1 MTIGQRLIPQVIN
14 DTARS
19 EPESV
24 WAAYPL
30 SIEALAQGDL
40 TYIKWKIL
48 SNSINR
54 LAWWLIDHLGHG
66 KNLETLCYVGPSD
79 IRYFIF
85 AVAACKAGFK
95 ALFSSPRNHID
106 AHVSLI
112 EKTQCRTLV
121 GAKNPVVDSIVNKTS
136 VEFLEIPSLEDLLE
150 ITEVEPFLYD
160 KNYHDVAG
168 EAFLVLHTSGSTG
181 LPKPVEITHGLM
193 ACIDAQKLLP
203 MVDGRHV
210 TSQSYR
216 DTRVYTA
223 LPPFHS
229 AGINFFGFSV
239 FQGTQLVLG
248 PPDKIPSLD
257 IVQLMLEKNLARAG
271 VMAPAILEE
280 VAQSQET
287 LNKLSSWD
295 CVSFGGGPLSRESG
309 NTLSKYTNI
318 YNILGSTETKNL
330 PELTPAEPND
340 WQYHE
345 FHPALG
351 IEFRHHSGDLHE
363 LVFKRQPEDGLY
375 FAPFRTFPEL
385 TEYPMKDLY
394 SPHPTKQGLWL
405 YQGRAD
411 DIVVLNNGEKFN
423 PIEAE
428 QIVSSHPEVKA
439 AIIVGASKDQPA
451 VLIEPMPKLTELD
464 EKDRTDS
471 VWDLVSKANEVL
483 PGHAKVD
490 QAHTK
495 ILEDSEAFSRSTK
508 GTVQRRPTAQKLEG
522 EIEKVYENAESSPLA
537 HELDFDNMNALCV
550 GIAKTLSAVGLRN
563 AEQIKQHESLFTHG
577 LDSLQTLRLSKAFQS
592 SLNNGTSSSALKTMI
607 YNNPTIDKIAQALT
621 KYKNGEGV
629 QNQSSKHAE
638 AEMKRI
644 LNECLDSLESVDT
657 SSSGTPAPS
666 QATHVLLTG
675 STGGL
680 GSYVLDVLVKDPNI
694 TVTCL
699 NRAGSD
705 CEKQK
710 MINAEKGLNIDFTR
724 VEFEQVDLNKPCFGL
739 SEDAYRSL
747 SERATH
753 VIHNAWSV
761 NFNLPVTAF
770 EDQIWGCRNLI
781 AFSMECAHQPQIQFI
796 SSVGA
801 ANRWSDQT
809 EEPVPEKMLEDL
821 SFSEGMGYA
830 QSKQVSEMLF
840 DSASKK
846 HHVPSTICRVGQI
859 TGPVKH
865 QQGRWNDAEWFPSLI
880 KTSMYL
886 SKLPASLG
894 SMGRMDWIP
903 VDILAKAV
911 VEILLEN
918 PDRTGRDTPMVSGE
932 RKAQFVHLVNPHEA
946 NWEDILPYVQS
957 SLDKQLQVVAYEEW
971 LSDLQAS
978 ADGEHT
984 EANPAVKLLDF
995 FEENR
1000 HGLKPKFS
1008 TINAQEMS
1016 ETLASLEPINGQ
1028 WMELWM
1034 KQWGLSDAGLSF
1046 ETR

>member
-1 MTIGQRLIPQVIN
+1 MASK
-14 DTARS
+14 D
-19 EPESV
+19 
-24 WAAYPL
+24 
-30 SIEALAQGDL
+30 AQQL
-40 TYIKWKIL
+40 L
-48 SNSINR
+48 
-54 LAWWLIDHLGHG
+54 
-66 KNLETLCYVGPSD
+66 P
-79 IRYFIF
+79 
-85 AVAACKAGFK
+85 
-95 ALFSSPRNHID
+95 
-106 AHVSLI
+106 
-112 EKTQCRTLV
+112 
-121 GAKNPVVDSIVNKTS
+121 PVV
-136 VEFLEIPSLEDLLE
+136 
-150 ITEVEPFLYD
+150 
-160 KNYHDVAG
+160 
-168 EAFLVLHTSGSTG
+168 
-181 LPKPVEITHGLM
+181 
-193 ACIDAQKLLP
+193 
-203 MVDGRHV
+203 GRYV
-210 TSQSYR
+210 TSRHYR
-216 DTRVYTA
+216 GINMYTA
-223 LPPFHS
+223 LPPFHA
-229 AGINFFGFSV
+229 AGIDFFGFSI
-239 FQGTQLVLG
+239 FQGTKLIFG
-248 PPDKIPSLD
+248 PPDKIPTLE
-257 IVQLMLEKNLARAG
+257 IAQLILEKNLTEAA
-271 VMAPAILEE
+271 VMPPIILEE
-280 VAQSQET
+280 VAESEAA
-287 LNKLSSWD
+287 LERLSSWSS
-295 CVSFGGGPLSRESG
+295 VSFGGGPLSAKSG
-309 NTLSKYTNI
+309 NTLSKYTNV
-318 YNILGSTETKNL
+318 YNLLGSTETNNL
-330 PELTPAEPND
+330 PELTPADSED

-351 IEFRHHSGDLHE
+351 LEFRQHSGNLYE
-363 LVFKRQPEDGLY
+363 LVFIRQPEDGLY

-385 TEYPMKDLY
+385 QEYPMKDLY

-411 DIVVLNNGEKFN
+411 DIVVLANGEKFN

-428 QIVSSHPEVKA
+428 QIISSHPEVKA
-439 AIIVGASKDQPA
+439 AIIVGASKEQPA
-451 VLIEPMPKLTELD
+451 VLIEPTPKLAELD
-464 EKDRTDS
+464 EKQRKDS
-471 VWDLVSKANEVL
+471 IWELVSKANEVL

-495 ILEDSEAFSRSTK
+495 ILEDPEVFLRSTK
-508 GTVQRRPTAQKLEG
+508 GTVQRRSTAQKLEE
-522 EIEKVYENAESSPLA
+522 EIEKVYEDAESSPLA
-537 HELDFDNMNALCV
+537 HDLDFDNMKALCV

-563 AEQIKQHESLFTHG
+563 AEQIKQDESLFTHG

-638 AEMKRI
+638 AEMNRI
-644 LNECLDSLESVDT
+644 LNECLNSLGSVGT
-657 SSSGTPAPS
+657 SSIGTPAPS
-666 QATHVLLTG
+666 RATHVLLTG

-680 GSYVLDVLVKDPNI
+680 GSYVLDVLLKDPNI

-710 MINAEKGLNIDFTR
+710 RINAEKGLNIDFTR

-739 SEDAYRSL
+739 SEDTYRSL

-753 VIHNAWSV
+753 IIHNAWSV

-781 AFSMECAHQPQIQFI
+781 AFSKECAHQPQIQFI

-801 ANRWSDQT
+801 ANRWSDKT
-809 EEPVPEKMLEDL
+809 EESVPEKMLENL

-830 QSKQVSEMLF
+830 QSKQVSEMLL

-846 HHVPSTICRVGQI
+846 YHVPSTICRVGQI
-859 TGPVKH
+859 TGPVNH
-865 QQGRWNDAEWFPSLI
+865 RQGRWNDAEWFPSLI

-886 SKLPASLG
+886 SKIPASLG

-918 PDRTGRDTPMVSGE
+918 PDRTGRDSPMASYE
-932 RKAQFVHLVNPHEA
+932 TKAQFVHLVNPHEA
-946 NWEDILPYVQS
+946 NWQDILPHVQN
-957 SLDKQLQVVAYEEW
+957 SLDKQLRVVAYEEW

-984 EANPAVKLLDF
+984 EANPAVKLFDF

-1016 ETLASLEPINGQ
+1016 ETLASLEPVNGQ

-1034 KQWGLSDAGLSF
+1034 KQWGLSDAGLSS
-1046 ETR
+1046 